1 MADKYKKDL
10 EKSRRE
16 QIIILDQVKV
26 LEKKL
31 AEAEAA
37 NATLTETNSSLT
49 EINERLTDEC
59 APKDR
64 IIQSLN
70 DLLLLA
76 RQEIEEHKAE
86 LARKCWEND
95 AINSDLSEIEGSS
108 ARHEEVSS
116 EDEQGDQGDF
126 AEGSREGQNEDP
138 GRWIAVP
145 NRRTFRD
152 GGVERTEIEQADA
165 AGVTMPLRQ
174 V

>member
-1 MADKYKKDL
+1 MNITNEVAHRLADNRMVQKEMADKYKKDL

-95 AINSDLSEIEGSS
+95 AINSDLSELVDDEGNLLPHI
-108 ARHEEVSS
+108 RV
-116 EDEQGDQGDF
+116 
-126 AEGSREGQNEDP
+126 N
-138 GRWIAVP
+138 
-145 NRRTFRD
+145 
-152 GGVERTEIEQADA
+152 
-165 AGVTMPLRQ
+165 
-174 V
+174 